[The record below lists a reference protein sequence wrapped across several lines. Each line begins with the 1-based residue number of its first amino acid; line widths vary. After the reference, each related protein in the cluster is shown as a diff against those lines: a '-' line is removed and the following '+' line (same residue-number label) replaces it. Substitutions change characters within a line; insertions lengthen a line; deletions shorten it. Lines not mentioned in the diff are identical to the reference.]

1 MDISLSDKAYYL
13 DNGQDYIFTKRQ
25 NVFIYVLFSLNPH
38 WIQKLCDLQLLYWKE
53 VNTQKMC

>member
-25 NVFIYVLFSLNPH
+25 NVFIYVLFL
-38 WIQKLCDLQLLYWKE
+38 
-53 VNTQKMC
+53 